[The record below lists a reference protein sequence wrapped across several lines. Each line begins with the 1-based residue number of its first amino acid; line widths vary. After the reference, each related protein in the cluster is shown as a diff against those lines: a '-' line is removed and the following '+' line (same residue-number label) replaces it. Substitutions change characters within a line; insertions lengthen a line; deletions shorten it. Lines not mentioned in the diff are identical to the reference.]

1 MIPMETLMPGGL
13 PARMARYFRDNPDEE
28 LTFDDAKVKFDCT
41 EKQLANTLVRLRA
54 VRVIE
59 TPKIIRAAR

>member
-1 MIPMETLMPGGL
+1 MTAMHALTPGGL
-13 PARMARYFRDNPDEE
+13 PDKMARYFRDNPDEE

-41 EKQLANTLVRLRA
+41 EKQLQNTLARLRA